1 MDGVT
6 LALHLSL
13 IRLGKGMISA
23 YEKWVRTKARMSG
36 LDPGRPVVGM
46 DEFLEQQLPESERR
60 KADTAASSSRNH
72 LPELVT
78 GLASGPHPSSHL
90 RTSGGGRRDE
100 PNPR

>member
-36 LDPGRPVVGM
+36 LDPGRTVAPGKREAKGRWCGLV
-46 DEFLEQQLPESERR
+46 LKES
-60 KADTAASSSRNH
+60 
-72 LPELVT
+72 
-78 GLASGPHPSSHL
+78 LA
-90 RTSGGGRRDE
+90 
-100 PNPR
+100 